1 MCSGVASRNS
11 IRAAS
16 FPAGTDTFSG
26 EEALVLAQGQQ
37 PVPATH
43 CPSSSSSVGLD
54 TRPLSEEDSVLLDS
68 QAADIGGHHALVS
81 SFHFRCLCV
90 SHAALISS
98 SLRHSLMAFFCC
110 FFFSY
115 SFF

>member
-26 EEALVLAQGQQ
+26 EEALVLARGQQ

-43 CPSSSSSVGLD
+43 CPSSSSLGLD

>member
-26 EEALVLAQGQQ
+26 EEARVLARGQQ

-43 CPSSSSSVGLD
+43 CPSSSVGLD
-54 TRPLSEEDSVLLDS
+54 TQPLSEEDSVLLDS

-81 SFHFRCLCV
+81 SFHFQCLCV

-98 SLRHSLMAFFCC
+98 SLRHSRIAFFL
-110 FFFSY
+110 FSY